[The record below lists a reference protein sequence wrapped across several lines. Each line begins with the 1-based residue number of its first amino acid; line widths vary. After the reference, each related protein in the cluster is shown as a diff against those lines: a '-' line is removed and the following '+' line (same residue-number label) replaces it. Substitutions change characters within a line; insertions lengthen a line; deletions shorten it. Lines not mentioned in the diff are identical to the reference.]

1 MRILLADDQDEIR
14 LLTARQLEQD
24 GHSVVAV
31 SNGEEALAEFE
42 RSSFDILLLD
52 EHMPAMGGV
61 QVLHAVR
68 NRGPGKG
75 PMVIAVTGYNTEH
88 DRLRLLREGFD
99 SVIGKPFRLDRL
111 DVTLRQVLDSR
122 NSSAGLDPGTAPA
135 AVPTR
140 DLLSSVGG
148 DQELLQRMIGT
159 FLRDTPK
166 RLAQVDAAIR
176 LKRPENLAFSAHA
189 LKGSVAIFGAP
200 LAHQYCEQLEELGR
214 RKDLSGTDRILLLL
228 KEEIAKLEA
237 NLRGYAGQNSPAGPG
252 VQRKRKRPDSAAK
265 RKPR

>member
-1 MRILLADDQDEIR
+1 MRILLADDQNEIR
-14 LLTARQLEQD
+14 LLTTHQLEQN

-42 RSSFDILLLD
+42 RGPFDILLLD
-52 EHMPAMGGV
+52 EHMPAKGGV
-61 QVLHAVR
+61 EVLHAVR
-68 NRGPGKG
+68 NRGHGKRQI
-75 PMVIAVTGYNTEH
+75 VIAVTGNNTED
-88 DRLRLLREGFD
+88 DRMRLLREGFD

-122 NSSAGLDPGTAPA
+122 NSPP
-135 AVPTR
+135 R

-148 DQELLQRMIGT
+148 DEKLLQRMIRT
-159 FLRDTPK
+159 FLRDAPK
-166 RLAQVDAAIR
+166 RLAQIGTAIR

-200 LAHQYCEQLEELGR
+200 LAHQYCQQLEQLGR
-214 RKDLSGTDRILLLL
+214 GKDLSGAGRIFLLL

-237 NLRGYAGQNSPAGPG
+237 NLRGYAGQNNPSGPG

>member
-1 MRILLADDQDEIR
+1 
-14 LLTARQLEQD
+14 
-24 GHSVVAV
+24 
-31 SNGEEALAEFE
+31 
-42 RSSFDILLLD
+42 LLLD

-61 QVLHAVR
+61 EVLHAIR
-68 NRGPGKG
+68 NRGHGKG
-75 PMVIAVTGYNTEH
+75 PMVIAVTGYNSEH

-122 NSSAGLDPGTAPA
+122 NSSPGLDPGTAPA
-135 AVPTR
+135 PVPPG

-148 DQELLQRMIGT
+148 DQKLLQRIIRT

-166 RLAQVDAAIR
+166 RLAQIDVAIR
-176 LKRPENLAFSAHA
+176 RKRPENLAFSAHA
-189 LKGSVAIFGAP
+189 LKGSVAIFGGP
-200 LAHQYCEQLEELGR
+200 LAQQYCQQLQELGR
-214 RKDLSGTDRILLLL
+214 RKDLRDAGRIFLPL

-237 NLRGYAGQNSPAGPG
+237 NLRGYAGQNSPSGPG